1 MTVAAIVLTA
11 VAAVLI
17 CGGSTA
23 SRPRLRGLA
32 VGPAGASH
40 AGPASA
46 RPGRARHVLFGA
58 GVVISAAVLGP
69 LVGGLTLAT
78 SIVVR
83 AWAAR
88 ARDRRRSKAVDAS
101 VPDAFRVLA
110 AELLAGSLPA
120 DALGAAGR
128 GQPAPLGD
136 LLRTAAAA
144 EQLGASA
151 VSVLAAAPVCGPAM
165 KALSVCWEVSVGSGA
180 VLARSV
186 EQLAVLF
193 SAELEARAVIEAE
206 LAGVRLSAAVMAC
219 LPLLGLALGA
229 TLGSDPL
236 QFLFGSV
243 AGRGVFALAAVL
255 DGLGLWW
262 VAALGR
268 RAAR

>member
-1 MTVAAIVLTA
+1 MTAAAILLTA

-23 SRPRLRGLA
+23 SRQRLRGLA
-32 VGPAGASH
+32 VAPAGTSH
-40 AGPASA
+40 AGHAST
-46 RPGRARHVLFGA
+46 RPGRARQVGIGV

-69 LVGGLTLAT
+69 LVGGLALAT

-83 AWAAR
+83 ASAAR
-88 ARDRRRSKAVDAS
+88 ARERRRSAAVDAS
-101 VPDAFRVLA
+101 VPDALRILA

-136 LLRTAAAA
+136 LLKAAAAA
-144 EQLGASA
+144 ENLGANA
-151 VSVLAAAPVCGPAM
+151 ASVLAAAPVCGPAM
-165 KALSVCWEVSVGSGA
+165 RALSVCWEVSVGSGG

-193 SAELEARAVIEAE
+193 STELEARAVIEAE

-219 LPLLGLALGA
+219 LPILGLALGA

-236 QFLFGSV
+236 EFLLGSV
-243 AGRGVFALAAVL
+243 AGRGLLALAAVL

>member
-1 MTVAAIVLTA
+1 MTVAAIALMA
-11 VAAVLI
+11 AAVLI

-32 VGPAGASH
+32 LGPAGASH
-40 AGPASA
+40 AGPAST
-46 RPGRARHVLFGA
+46 RPGRAGHVLV
-58 GVVISAAVLGP
+58 GVSVTICAAVLGP
-69 LVGGLTLAT
+69 LVGGLVLAT
-78 SIVVR
+78 SLVVR

-88 ARDRRRSKAVDAS
+88 ARDHRRSAAVDAS

-120 DALGAAGR
+120 DALGAAGW

-136 LLRTAAAA
+136 LLRAAAAA
-144 EQLGASA
+144 EQLGANA
-151 VSVLAAAPVCGPAM
+151 VSVLAASPVCGPAM
-165 KALSVCWEVSVGSGA
+165 RALSVCWEVSVGSGA

-193 SAELEARAVIEAE
+193 GAELEARAVIEAE

-219 LPLLGLALGA
+219 LPILGLALGA
-229 TLGSDPL
+229 TLGSEPL

-243 AGRGVFALAAVL
+243 AGRGVLALAAVL

-268 RAAR
+268 KAAR